1 MKPHRDKAIF
11 WYQVW
16 LSADKPRVGQ
26 LFNIMRHNRNQ
37 FRYARRKCLRAVEY
51 IKREKFIAAS
61 LEGDKDL
68 FEELRKM
75 KQAGKAGPSKVD
87 GITSL
92 DGIADHFGTIY
103 KNIYN
108 QDIFTPEV

>member
-1 MKPHRDKAIF
+1 
-11 WYQVW
+11 
-16 LSADKPRVGQ
+16 
-26 LFNIMRHNRNQ
+26 
-37 FRYARRKCLRAVEY
+37 
-51 IKREKFIAAS
+51 
-61 LEGDKDL
+61 
-68 FEELRKM
+68 M

-108 QDIFTPEV
+108 QDIFTPEVQKKGRNSILSN

>member
-61 LEGDKDL
+61 LEGEKDL

-75 KQAGKAGPSKVD
+75 KQAGKAGPSKVMVSQVWIVLL
-87 GITSL
+87 ITLVLFIRTS
-92 DGIADHFGTIY
+92 TI
-103 KNIYN
+103 K
-108 QDIFTPEV
+108 TR